1 MDFND
6 EQLEQVLSNLRR
18 QKPELQQAELLTENT
33 LSKISKISV
42 RSSYTLLFWVRAI
55 SGAVAAFL
63 LTLLIYQHS
72 DNKLVESTYSY
83 NYNVKRE
90 LRIESDCIQM
100 DENKK
105 INLVKTYSC
114 YQKLNSLKNKQM
126 QIFYQQFNNQ
136 KHEINN

>member
-18 QKPELQQAELLTENT
+18 QKPELNQAELLTENT

-63 LTLLIYQHS
+63 LTLLIYQHA
-72 DNKLVESTYSY
+72 DNKSVESTYSY
-83 NYNVKRE
+83 NYNAKRE
-90 LRIESDCIQM
+90 LRIKSDCIQM
-100 DENKK
+100 DKNKK
-105 INLVKTYSC
+105 ISLVKTFSC
-114 YQKLNSLKNKQM
+114 YQKLNSLKNRQM

>member
-105 INLVKTYSC
+105 INLVKTFSC
-114 YQKLNSLKNKQM
+114 YQKQNSLKNKQM

>member
-18 QKPELQQAELLTENT
+18 QKPELNQAELLTENT
-33 LSKISKISV
+33 LSKISKVSV
-42 RSSYTLLFWVRAI
+42 RSPYTLLFWVRAI

-72 DNKLVESTYSY
+72 DNNSVESTYSY